1 MEIFIASYKFQLT
14 CLHGLCL
21 SEVLG
26 HDPCAGAELLRMFG
40 LQQPSLKIFVFF
52 FFFFKKIIYNSVKI
66 KFLSLNSSSS
76 PMSKKF

>member
-40 LQQPSLKIFVFF
+40 QQQPSLKIFVFF
-52 FFFFKKIIYNSVKI
+52 FKKKIYFIILLKI
-66 KFLSLNSSSS
+66 KFLSLNS
-76 PMSKKF
+76 F

>member
-40 LQQPSLKIFVFF
+40 LQQPLIILFF
-52 FFFFKKIIYNSVKI
+52 FFFF
-66 KFLSLNSSSS
+66 
-76 PMSKKF
+76 